1 MYISRSLKILL
12 SSVIALGALS
22 QSALAIPV
30 GGTHLTGLLK
40 VDPGIKV
47 STPITLPDGTVFT
60 RTRYVSGSYFVMN
73 KNTPN
78 AAAMLRPGTSGGIML
93 GTYQNFVLSPN
104 IPHPKG
110 WKGDIDGDGI
120 PDGAAGAGYNNV
132 PPTYPSGSAVLFRF
146 FGVDTYVGL
155 DPISYQSANAH
166 PAPSAGVDM
175 ASCVNNTCNIVADF
189 SSWEVFWNGSVFEQG
204 PRPDNAG
211 PFGLATGTYNLA
223 TNKYNLNWVSQ
234 IKGGPFGGVVAYWH
248 IEGTVVP
255 VPAAAWLFGSGLM
268 ALLGLGKRRKFA

>member
-12 SSVIALGALS
+12 SFVVALGALS

-30 GGTHLTGLLK
+30 AGTPLTGLLK
-40 VDPGIKV
+40 VDPGVKT
-47 STPITLPDGTVFT
+47 STDITLPDGTILT
-60 RTRYVSGSYFVMN
+60 IHKYISGSYFAMAKNNPN
-73 KNTPN
+73 K
-78 AAAMLRPGTSGGIML
+78 AAMLKPGTSGGITL

-104 IPHPKG
+104 IPHPQG
-110 WKGDIDGDGI
+110 WKGDINGDGI

-132 PPTYPSGSAVLFRF
+132 PPTYPSGSAVLFKF

-155 DPISYQSANAH
+155 NPISYQSANAH
-166 PAPSAGVDM
+166 PVPNVGVDM
-175 ASCVNNTCNIVADF
+175 ASCVNNTCNIAADF
-189 SSWEVFWNGSVFEQG
+189 SAWEVFWNGSAFEQG
-204 PRPDNAG
+204 PRPDNTG

-223 TNKYNLNWVSQ
+223 TSRYNLNWVSQ

-255 VPAAAWLFGSGLM
+255 VPTAVWLFGSGLI
-268 ALLGLGKRRKFA
+268 ALFGFGQRRKSV